1 MFKIVEKRK
10 LASEIYLMKVH
21 APRVAESANPGQ
33 FIILITDQMG
43 ERIPLTIA
51 DYDREEG
58 TVTVVIQAIGN
69 STKEVCKFEEGEEF
83 LNFVGPLGKPS
94 ELVHETDEELKSK
107 KILFVAGGLGAAP
120 VYPQVKYL
128 HSRGVDVDV
137 IMGSKTKDA
146 VIYEEE
152 MKKIAKNVY
161 IVTDDGTYGN
171 KGLVTDEIKRLVEE
185 EGKRYDLAVAI
196 GPMIMMKF
204 VSIQTREYSIKTI
217 VSLNPI
223 MVDGTGMCGACRL
236 TVEGS
241 VKFACVDGPEFD
253 AHEINFDEALRR
265 QDMYKTEEG
274 RAKLKQEDSLKD
286 DPEDMCEMDR
296 EELEETAAAESEPSY
311 YCTGN
316 GHDLNEDSEGKPK
329 PDRKKRVHDIVQP
342 ADERIKNFE
351 EVSKGYTAELA
362 MLEAARCLNCKK
374 PLCVP
379 SCPVNVSIPQFI
391 MEVKDGNFEKA
402 AEIVKETNALPAV
415 CGRVCP
421 QEHQCEGSC
430 IVGIRNEPVSIGRL
444 ERFVADYVREKGI
457 KIPVHIIKN
466 HRKVAIVG
474 SGPSGIACAGDL
486 AKMGY
491 DVTIFEALHEPGGV
505 LVYGIPEFRLPK
517 KEVVEP
523 EIQEIRDLGVKIETD
538 VVVGKTVMIDDLIE
552 KENYEAV
559 YIASGAGLPNFM
571 HIKGENSNGVF
582 SANELLTRSNLMK
595 AFDENYKTPIK
606 LGEKVAVIGA
616 GNVAMDAARTA
627 RRLGSEVYVIYR
639 RSEEEAPARLE
650 ELEHAKEEGIN
661 FLFLTNPVEIIPDE
675 EGWVSS
681 IKCIKME
688 LGEPDASGRRS
699 PVAIAGSEFELDVQT
714 VVMSIGTSPNPLISQ
729 TTPGLETNKWKCIV
743 ANEDTGQTT
752 KDRVFAGG
760 DSVTGAATVIL
771 AMGAGKKAAK
781 AIDEMIRSRS

>member
-1 MFKIVEKRK
+1 MTPN
-10 LASEIYLMKVH
+10 IYLMRVY
-21 APRVAESANPGQ
+21 APRVAESSNPGQ
-33 FIILITDQMG
+33 FVIVITDQMG

-58 TVTVVIQAIGN
+58 TVTVVIQAIGS
-69 STKEVCKFEEGEEF
+69 STKEVCKLEEGDSF

-94 ELVHETDEELKSK
+94 ELIYETTEELKMK

-128 HSRGVDVDV
+128 HSRGIDVDV
-137 IMGSKTKDA
+137 IMGAKTKEA
-146 VIYEEE
+146 IIYEED

-161 IVTDDGTYGN
+161 IVTDDGSYGRQ
-171 KGLVTDEIKRLVEE
+171 GLVTNELERLIEE
-185 EGKRYDLAVAI
+185 EKKEYDLVIAI

-204 VSIQTREYSIKTI
+204 TVLKTKEYNIKTI

-236 TVEGS
+236 TVNGS
-241 VKFACVDGPEFD
+241 VKFACVDGPEFV
-253 AHEINFDEALRR
+253 AEEINFDEALRR
-265 QDMYKTEEG
+265 QAMYKTVEEKG
-274 RAKLKQEDSLKD
+274 KINKKKD
-286 DPEDMCEMDR
+286 DKSIDVCEMDK
-296 EELEETAAAESEPSY
+296 L
-311 YCTGN
+311 
-316 GHDLNEDSEGKPK
+316 DKKDSF
-329 PDRKKRVHDIVQP
+329 DRKKKVKDIVQP
-342 ADERIKNFE
+342 AEDRINNFE
-351 EVSKGYTAELA
+351 EVSKGYTAEMA
-362 MLEAARCLNCKK
+362 MLEATRCLNCKK

-379 SCPVNVSIPQFI
+379 SCPVNVHIPEFI
-391 MEVKDGNFEKA
+391 MEVKEGNFEKA
-402 AEIVKETNALPAV
+402 AKIIKETNSLPAV

-421 QEHQCEGSC
+421 QESQCEGSC
-430 IVGIRNEPVSIGRL
+430 IVGFKNEPVAIGRL
-444 ERFVADYVREKGI
+444 ERFVADYAREKGI
-457 KIPVHIIKN
+457 KFQTHIQKN
-466 HRKVAIVG
+466 NKKIAIIG

-517 KEVVEP
+517 KEVVEY
-523 EIQEIRDLGVKIETD
+523 EIKEIIDLGVKIETD
-538 VVVGKTVMIDDLIE
+538 VLVGKTVMIDDLIE

-571 HIKGENSNGVF
+571 NIKGENSNGVF

-606 LGEKVAVIGA
+606 LGKRVAVVGA

-627 RRLGSEVYVIYR
+627 RRLGSEVYLVYR
-639 RSEEEAPARLE
+639 RSEEESPARME

-661 FLFLTNPVEIIPDE
+661 FMFLTNPVEIISDE
-675 EGWVSS
+675 NGWVKAM
-681 IKCIKME
+681 KCIKME

-699 PVAIAGSEFELDVQT
+699 PIPIQGSEFDLEVET

-729 TTPGLETNKWKCIV
+729 TTPGLEINKWKCVV
-743 ANEDTGQTT
+743 ANEETGKTT
-752 KDRVFAGG
+752 KDKVFAGG
-760 DSVTGAATVIL
+760 DAVTGAATVIL
-771 AMGAGKKAAK
+771 AMGAGKKAAN
-781 AIDEMIRSRS
+781 AINEMIKFKN

>member
-1 MFKIVEKRK
+1 MFKIVEKKK
-10 LASEIYLMKVH
+10 LTPNIYLMRVY
-21 APRVAESANPGQ
+21 APRVAESSNPGQ
-33 FIILITDQMG
+33 FVIVITDQMG

-58 TVTVVIQAIGN
+58 TVTVVIQAIGS
-69 STKEVCKFEEGEEF
+69 STKEVCKLEEGDSF

-94 ELVHETDEELKSK
+94 ELIYETTEELKMK

-128 HSRGVDVDV
+128 HSRGIDVDV
-137 IMGSKTKDA
+137 IMGAKTKEA
-146 VIYEEE
+146 IIYEED

-161 IVTDDGTYGN
+161 IVTDDGSYGRQ
-171 KGLVTDEIKRLVEE
+171 GLVTNELERLIEE
-185 EGKRYDLAVAI
+185 EKKEYDLVIAI

-204 VSIQTREYSIKTI
+204 TVLKTKEYNIKTI

-236 TVEGS
+236 TVNGS
-241 VKFACVDGPEFD
+241 VKFACVDGPEFV
-253 AHEINFDEALRR
+253 AEEINFDEALRR
-265 QDMYKTEEG
+265 QAMYKTVEEKG
-274 RAKLKQEDSLKD
+274 KINKKKD
-286 DPEDMCEMDR
+286 DKSIDVCEMDK
-296 EELEETAAAESEPSY
+296 L
-311 YCTGN
+311 
-316 GHDLNEDSEGKPK
+316 DKKDSF
-329 PDRKKRVHDIVQP
+329 DRKKKVKDIVQP
-342 ADERIKNFE
+342 AEDRINNFE
-351 EVSKGYTAELA
+351 EVSKGYTAEMA
-362 MLEAARCLNCKK
+362 MLEATRCLNCKK

-379 SCPVNVSIPQFI
+379 SCPVNVHIPEFI
-391 MEVKDGNFEKA
+391 MEVKEGNFEKA
-402 AEIVKETNALPAV
+402 AKIIKETNSLPAV

-421 QEHQCEGSC
+421 QESQCEGSC
-430 IVGIRNEPVSIGRL
+430 IVGFKNEPVAIGRL
-444 ERFVADYVREKGI
+444 ERFVADYAREKGI
-457 KIPVHIIKN
+457 KFQTHIQKN
-466 HRKVAIVG
+466 NKKIAIIG

-517 KEVVEP
+517 KEVVEY
-523 EIQEIRDLGVKIETD
+523 EIKEIIDLGVKIETD
-538 VVVGKTVMIDDLIE
+538 VLVGKTVMIDDLIE

-571 HIKGENSNGVF
+571 NIKGENSNGVF

-606 LGEKVAVIGA
+606 LGKRVAVVGA

-627 RRLGSEVYVIYR
+627 RRLGSEVYLVYR
-639 RSEEEAPARLE
+639 RSEEESPARME

-661 FLFLTNPVEIIPDE
+661 FMFLTNPVESISDE
-675 EGWVSS
+675 NGWVKAM
-681 IKCIKME
+681 KCIKME

-699 PVAIAGSEFELDVQT
+699 PIPIQGSEFDLEVET

-729 TTPGLETNKWKCIV
+729 TTPGLEINKWKCVV
-743 ANEDTGQTT
+743 ANEETGKTT
-752 KDRVFAGG
+752 KDKVFAGG
-760 DSVTGAATVIL
+760 DAVTGAATVIL
-771 AMGAGKKAAK
+771 AMGAGKKAAN
-781 AIDEMIRSRS
+781 AINEMIKFKN

>member
-1 MFKIVEKRK
+1 MFKIVEKKK
-10 LASEIYLMKVH
+10 LTPNIYLMRVY
-21 APRVAESANPGQ
+21 APRVAESSNPGQ
-33 FIILITDQMG
+33 FVIVITDQMG

-58 TVTVVIQAIGN
+58 TVTVVIQAIGS
-69 STKEVCKFEEGEEF
+69 STKEVCKLEEGDSF

-94 ELVHETDEELKSK
+94 ELIYETTEELKMK

-128 HSRGVDVDV
+128 HSRGIDVDV
-137 IMGSKTKDA
+137 IMGAKTKEA
-146 VIYEEE
+146 IIYEED

-161 IVTDDGTYGN
+161 IVTDDGSYGRQ
-171 KGLVTDEIKRLVEE
+171 GLVTNELERLIEE
-185 EGKRYDLAVAI
+185 EKKEYDLVIAI

-204 VSIQTREYSIKTI
+204 TVLKTKEYNIKTI

-236 TVEGS
+236 TVNGS
-241 VKFACVDGPEFD
+241 VKFACVDGPEFV
-253 AHEINFDEALRR
+253 AEEINFDEALRR
-265 QDMYKTEEG
+265 QAMYKTVEEKG
-274 RAKLKQEDSLKD
+274 KINKKKD
-286 DPEDMCEMDR
+286 DKSIDVCEMDK
-296 EELEETAAAESEPSY
+296 L
-311 YCTGN
+311 
-316 GHDLNEDSEGKPK
+316 DKKDSF
-329 PDRKKRVHDIVQP
+329 DRKKKVKDIVQP
-342 ADERIKNFE
+342 AEDRINNFE
-351 EVSKGYTAELA
+351 EVSKGYTAEMA
-362 MLEAARCLNCKK
+362 MLEATRCLNCKK

-379 SCPVNVSIPQFI
+379 SCPVNVHIPEFI
-391 MEVKDGNFEKA
+391 MEVKEGNFEKA
-402 AEIVKETNALPAV
+402 AKIIKETNSLPAV

-421 QEHQCEGSC
+421 QESQCEGSC
-430 IVGIRNEPVSIGRL
+430 IVGFKNEPVAIGRL
-444 ERFVADYVREKGI
+444 ERFVADYAREKGI
-457 KIPVHIIKN
+457 KFQTHIQKN
-466 HRKVAIVG
+466 NKKIAIIG

-517 KEVVEP
+517 KEVVEY
-523 EIQEIRDLGVKIETD
+523 EIKEIIDLGVKIETD
-538 VVVGKTVMIDDLIE
+538 VLVGKTVMIDDLIE

-571 HIKGENSNGVF
+571 NIKGENSNGVF

-606 LGEKVAVIGA
+606 LGKRVAVVGA

-627 RRLGSEVYVIYR
+627 RRLGSEVYLVYR
-639 RSEEEAPARLE
+639 RSEEESPARME

-661 FLFLTNPVEIIPDE
+661 FMFLTNPVEIISDE
-675 EGWVSS
+675 NGWVKAM
-681 IKCIKME
+681 KCIKME

-699 PVAIAGSEFELDVQT
+699 PIPIQGSEFDLEVET

-729 TTPGLETNKWKCIV
+729 TTPGLEINKWKCVV
-743 ANEDTGQTT
+743 ANEETGKTT
-752 KDRVFAGG
+752 KDKVFAGG
-760 DSVTGAATVIL
+760 DAVTGAATVIL
-771 AMGAGKKAAK
+771 AMGAGKKAAN
-781 AIDEMIRSRS
+781 AINEMIKFKN